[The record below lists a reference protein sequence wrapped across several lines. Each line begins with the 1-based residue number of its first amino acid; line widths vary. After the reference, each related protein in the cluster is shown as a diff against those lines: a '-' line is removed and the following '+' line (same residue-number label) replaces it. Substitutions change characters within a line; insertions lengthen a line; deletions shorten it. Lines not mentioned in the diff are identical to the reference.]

1 MSARGFVEGRRPG
14 TPDAKISDNEIKAED
29 ARLQTRAAKACRMH
43 LADLVRA
50 HGTQKITRRIGP

>member
-14 TPDAKISDNEIKAED
+14 TPPAKITDNEIKAED
-29 ARLQTRAAKACRMH
+29 VRLQTRNAQACRTH

-50 HGTQKITRRIGP
+50 HVPPKKTAGRR

>member
-29 ARLQTRAAKACRMH
+29 ARQGTRNAKACRAH

-50 HGTQKITRRIGP
+50 HGRKEQAKQ